1 MNKSFI
7 GSLAIIFGSLVL
19 SLQLYGLK
27 IIQVLEMQK
36 GSWRTHAIDYARET
50 PISLALVITIIVI
63 IYGIVQV
70 VNFDRIK
77 KYFKY

>member
-7 GSLAIIFGSLVL
+7 GRLAIIFGCLVL

-36 GSWRTHAIDYARET
+36 GLWKTNAIDYAGEA
-50 PISLALVITIIVI
+50 PMSIAIAITIVVI

-70 VNFDRIK
+70 VNLDGIK

>member
-7 GSLAIIFGSLVL
+7 GRLAIIFGSLVL

-27 IIQVLEMQK
+27 IIQALDKQK
-36 GSWRTHAIDYARET
+36 GSWKTNPMDYAGEA
-50 PISLALVITIIVI
+50 PMSIALVITIVVI
-63 IYGIVQV
+63 IYGITQA
-70 VNFDRIK
+70 VNLDGIK

>member
-27 IIQVLEMQK
+27 IIQVLDMQK
-36 GSWRTHAIDYARET
+36 GSWKTYALDYARET
-50 PISLALVITIIVI
+50 PMSLAIVITIVVI
-63 IYGIVQV
+63 IYGIVQI

>member
-1 MNKSFI
+1 MKKSFI

-27 IIQVLEMQK
+27 IIQVLDMQK
-36 GSWRTHAIDYARET
+36 GSWKTHAIDYAREA
-50 PISLALVITIIVI
+50 PMSVAIVITIVVI
-63 IYGIVQV
+63 IYGIFQV
-70 VNFDRIK
+70 VNIDRIK